1 MQAASL
7 SPQDTLGLNVVLTWF
22 PAVGTIWTPGTR
34 NDQE

>member
-7 SPQDTLGLNVVLTWF
+7 SPQDTLGLNVVLTRF
-22 PAVGTIWTPGTR
+22 PAMGPIWTPGTK